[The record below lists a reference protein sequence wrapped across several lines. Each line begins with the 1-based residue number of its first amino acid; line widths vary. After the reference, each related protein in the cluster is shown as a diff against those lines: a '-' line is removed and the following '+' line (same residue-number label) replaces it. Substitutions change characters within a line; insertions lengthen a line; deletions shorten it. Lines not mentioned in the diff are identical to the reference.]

1 MSNFTEYIRV
11 RNFKS
16 IKKVDLVDCRR
27 VNLFIGKP
35 NVGKSNLLE
44 AISLFGL
51 PYLKYAK
58 KKNLRQF
65 IRVENDSELFFDG
78 NMDEKVRVDSSF
90 GEVEIRTDPKGII
103 IDVTVSANPSWA
115 IPQSLTFTNL
125 VCTKKNIDDSE
136 ANPFRSYYFP
146 SEFDK
151 EKNSLNHLQ
160 PPHGNNLMN
169 IVSQLPKLKNELRDI
184 FAGYNL
190 RYVFDTNSQEIKI
203 IKEKNSGDIF
213 LIPFH
218 SIADTLQRMI
228 FYKAAIESNT
238 DAIIT
243 FEEPEAHSYP
253 PYISKITQ
261 SIIASKE
268 NQFFITT
275 HSPYV
280 VTDFLEA
287 LTGELAIYLIDFKK
301 GETVVKRLSDKELNE
316 IYEYGIDLFFNT
328 ETFLK

>member
-1 MSNFTEYIRV
+1 MPNFTKYIHI

-16 IKKVDLVDCRR
+16 IKDVDLNDCRR

-44 AISLFGL
+44 AISLLGL
-51 PYLKYAK
+51 PYIKYAK
-58 KKNLRQF
+58 KKTLQQF
-65 IRVENDSELFFDG
+65 IRIENDSELFFDG
-78 NMDEKVRVDSSF
+78 NIDETIIIDSAL
-90 GEVEIRTDPKGII
+90 GKAEVRTDPKGLIADI
-103 IDVTVSANPSWA
+103 TISTPSET
-115 IPQSLTFTNL
+115 ITQSLPFANL
-125 VCTKKNIDDSE
+125 TTKKNIDE
-136 ANPFRSYYFP
+136 VKFNPFKSYIFP
-146 SEFDK
+146 FEFDK
-151 EKNSLNHLQ
+151 EKSNLNFLL

-169 IVSQLPKLKNELRDI
+169 IVSQLPKLKNELKDI
-184 FAGYNL
+184 FDYYGL

-203 IKEKNSGDIF
+203 IKEKNSGEIF

-218 SIADTLQRMI
+218 SIADTLQRII

-238 DAIIT
+238 DSILT

-261 SIIASKE
+261 SIIDSKD

-280 VTDFLEA
+280 VTNFLES
-287 LTGELAIYLIDFKK
+287 LNKELAIYLVDFEA
-301 GETVVKRLSDKELNE
+301 GQTVVKKLSDKELNE
-316 IYEYGIDLFFNT
+316 VYEYGVDLFFNT